1 MAEESNGAAL
11 PELCSKC
18 GERPQRGSHSW
29 CRQCRTEAQQRYNAE
44 REKMIEARGFAAGV
58 AALLSTAAR
67 GGHTGTPAALEDAR
81 EALACLYFLM
91 QARPCSRHVLE
102 RLFVFALGCLA

>member
-18 GERPQRGSHSW
+18 GERPQHGSHSW

-58 AALLSTAAR
+58 AALRSSLLAGLLHAHPNAVLKVGEFANYISAA
-67 GGHTGTPAALEDAR
+67 PS
-81 EALACLYFLM
+81 
-91 QARPCSRHVLE
+91 PE
-102 RLFVFALGCLA
+102 RS